1 MAQLNQ
7 IIWSNI
13 TWGAC
18 GIFFMCLFGIA
29 IKFEW
34 NSQLTPKAWNRP
46 RNVLK
51 NVLKEHTIFGCWNL
65 YPVTWFLWARKLTYP
80 AGMEGIP
87 GTGTRDDGW
96 SGPTLKM
103 NLDGVILLKFHR
115 MLFKIG
121 VLATLL
127 CCGVLLP
134 TYTSSVCDPEIVTER
149 ECQRLAS
156 LTDFENLTISRVP
169 EVRRNDKNTKRVRDN
184 NSNSHIINSKNKN
197 KTQSLVLDDDQF
209 LSFESSVGTT
219 KSTPQLLDEGGNIII
234 PSAPVAPETN
244 ADTKWVPGISWRL
257 ITTALCSAIIYAYTC
272 YLLWHEWIDNLALR
286 RVYFLESDHYQQ
298 RMQELDDI
306 ANLQTKPEDPIIA
319 QRPPFVPHP
328 EMREIPPNV
337 SLYSVL
343 YQLPVSLVTYHTD
356 GETQMDRQLVA
367 TVNFFNK
374 CVPSQPG
381 FTSSVVAATIIP
393 DAARVA
399 KCWVLW
405 YRLEKKVRMVRYVRK
420 IVRGKLRKIEDGT
433 TDIFDD
439 VAEALKHSNHAM
451 KHAYQKVSQTA
462 SAALKSGQTI
472 RRNNSNATAS
482 VELTSSTSSDD
493 REEQTPLVDSDS
505 LEENGGAL
513 AADGGVDSSACDE
526 SDTKSNREGF
536 DDDEGSFWQNI
547 FSGNWKKDPAIKTG
561 DDDEDEASFA
571 DEDFIN
577 GNGDIEMQKYE
588 EPLND
593 TNVNEDV
600 LLPGGKFYGAQ
611 THGFNYQNYDVKHY
625 AKTISHNEENELVDI
640 VDGLGIEELSVFARE
655 YAQSSSTPFPLGCF
669 PNSYKI
675 LEIDELIDIE
685 EGLWG
690 DIKVLNE
697 QLIEAR
703 EYVVKQDDD
712 YEVDSTMIATVAS
725 FESGG
730 DGGDRNIVRDDSNSS
745 MSISSHSPKHQRS
758 TLSLRKRGA
767 ETVSNQCEKAH
778 EVTSSMKEMPE
789 VAKQIGGGLFSFNS
803 LSSRLALACCGSRYN
818 CFLKESLN
826 SLPKYYGHMDG
837 VGRAFVTALNHPS
850 YAVIT
855 FSSRQAAIA
864 ARQCLADGGANN
876 SWQQI
881 DDIPIPPLADA
892 PPRNLLF
899 FRGCCRPV
907 TLTIN
912 YKEKKCRRWSVYI
925 FLFFFCCF
933 YTIPL
938 AFISVVMNPRWL
950 GQFFPN
956 SKPLHDPDNIL
967 YRALA
972 GPASGLATTLFM
984 ALLPQI
990 FKFIAYY
997 EGTSSSLEM
1006 AERKALLFM
1015 WYFMLVT
1022 AFFGQYL
1029 AAMLIQWYYHTGVT
1043 NISQSLWS
1051 TVNTVATLIPSAI
1064 APQWLN
1070 WIIIRYG
1077 FIWPGGYFFQM
1088 NTFLTKITRMT
1099 FLNRIA
1105 RGGGA
1110 GGPTPYRIYVD
1121 SGIVLLCIVG
1131 LSPMVPIV
1139 APIAT
1144 IYFIV
1149 VQPMLRW
1156 LLIFV
1161 YRPRY
1166 DTGGE
1171 RWPLCH
1177 QIIISSL
1184 IMAQILLSV
1193 TLALKGSLGC
1203 AVFIGCCTFPTF
1215 LFSLW
1220 TEDRFLRPY
1229 KDTALLQTSLLDGG
1243 QDSFSESQREEFR
1256 RWLVDC
1262 HKASYVPTCLL
1273 GSKDNL
1279 LTVEPAVVI
1288 PKDRDDAGEV
1298 PSPKHGVRRRKQKG
1312 GIYDDKNI

>member
-1 MAQLNQ
+1 
-7 IIWSNI
+7 
-13 TWGAC
+13 
-18 GIFFMCLFGIA
+18 MCLFGIA

-51 NVLKEHTIFGCWNL
+51 NVLKRHSIFGCLNF
-65 YPVTWFLWARKLTYP
+65 YPITWFLWARKLTYP
-80 AGMEGIP
+80 AAMEGIP

-115 MLFKIG
+115 MLFKIAL
-121 VLATLL
+121 LATLVS
-127 CCGVLLP
+127 CGILLP
-134 TYTSSVCDPEIVTER
+134 TYTSSVCDPEIFSER
-149 ECQRLAS
+149 ECRRLWA
-156 LTDFENLTISRVP
+156 LTDFENLTISHVP
-169 EVRRNDKNTKRVRDN
+169 EVRRNDESYRNRKRQRR
-184 NSNSHIINSKNKN
+184 NSTVVGDDFTNWSDDKDPPQIID
-197 KTQSLVLDDDQF
+197 V
-209 LSFESSVGTT
+209 E
-219 KSTPQLLDEGGNIII
+219 GNIII
-234 PSAPVAPETN
+234 PSAPVSLKTN

-257 ITTALCSAIIYAYTC
+257 MTTALCSAFIYAYTC

-286 RVYFLESDHYQQ
+286 RVYFLESDHYPR

-319 QRPPFVPHP
+319 KRPPFVPHP
-328 EMREIPPNV
+328 EMREVPPNV

-343 YQLPVSLVTYHTD
+343 YQLPVSLVTFDTD

-367 TVNFFNK
+367 TVKFFNE

-399 KCWVLW
+399 KCWSKW
-405 YRLEKKVRMVRYVRK
+405 YRLERKVRMVRYIRK
-420 IVRGKLRKIEDGT
+420 IIRGKLQKIEDGT
-433 TDIFDD
+433 KDIYDD
-439 VAEALKHSNHAM
+439 VAEALRHSNHAVKTAA
-451 KHAYQKVSQTA
+451 KHAYQSVSQTA
-462 SAALKSGQTI
+462 SAALKSASPKIKNKGT
-472 RRNNSNATAS
+472 SNRS
-482 VELTSSTSSDD
+482 LDLPSIVGDD
-493 REEQTPLVDSDS
+493 NDEKEQTPLV
-505 LEENGGAL
+505 
-513 AADGGVDSSACDE
+513 SSSGDDTDDPEPNDRSPKE
-526 SDTKSNREGF
+526 SSSES
-536 DDDEGSFWQNI
+536 DDDEGGFWQNI
-547 FSGNWKKDPAIKTG
+547 FSGNWKKDEPNVG
-561 DDDEDEASFA
+561 NENDEDVKRFA
-571 DEDFIN
+571 ADDANE
-577 GNGDIEMQKYE
+577 GDVEMQSYKE
-588 EPLND
+588 SFND
-593 TNVNEDV
+593 SNDKEAD
-600 LLPGGKFYGAQ
+600 GGGAKFYGAQ
-611 THGFNYQNYDVKHY
+611 THGFKYEKYDVKQY
-625 AKTISHNEENELVDI
+625 AKTISHDEETELIDI

-655 YAQSSSTPFPLGCF
+655 YAQSSSSPCPLGFC
-669 PNSYKI
+669 PNSLKV
-675 LEIDELIDIE
+675 LDIE
-685 EGLWG
+685 DLREMEEQLWT
-690 DIKVLNE
+690 DIRILNQE
-697 QLIEAR
+697 LIEAR
-703 EYVVKQDDD
+703 EEVVKQDDD
-712 YEVDSTMIATVAS
+712 VEVESTMVTTAAS
-725 FESGG
+725 FDKGSG
-730 DGGDRNIVRDDSNSS
+730 DGDDDISQKSPVSTKSLISINSASMDSDVILDSPRSLKSINSKFRN
-745 MSISSHSPKHQRS
+745 
-758 TLSLRKRGA
+758 RGTP
-767 ETVSNQCEKAH
+767 TVNDQWEKAQ
-778 EVTSSMKEMPE
+778 VVASSMKEIPDTGF
-789 VAKQIGGGLFSFNS
+789 AKRIGRSLKSKTLPSQLAFAFCGG
-803 LSSRLALACCGSRYN
+803 RYN
-818 CFLKESLN
+818 PCFKETLN
-826 SLPKYYGHMDG
+826 SIPKYYGHITETG
-837 VGRAFVTALNHPS
+837 KAFVTALDHPS
-850 YAVIT
+850 YAVVT

-881 DDIPIPPLADA
+881 DEIPIPPLADA
-892 PPRNLLF
+892 PPRKPCF

-912 YKEKKCRRWSVYI
+912 YKEKKCRRWSVI
-925 FLFFFCCF
+925 FFMILFCCF

-938 AFISVVMNPRWL
+938 AFISLVLNPRWL

-956 SKPLHDPDNIL
+956 SKSLHDPDNIL
-967 YRALA
+967 YKALA

-990 FKFIAYY
+990 FKLVAYF

-1029 AAMLIQWYYHTGVT
+1029 TTMLIQWYYHASVT
-1043 NISQSLWS
+1043 KISQSLWS

-1088 NTFLTKITRMT
+1088 NTFLTKITKMT
-1099 FLNRIA
+1099 CLNRVA
-1105 RGGGA
+1105 RGGGG
-1110 GGPTPYRIYVD
+1110 GGPTPFRIYVD
-1121 SGIVLLCIVG
+1121 SGIVLLCVVG

-1177 QIIISSL
+1177 QIVISSL
-1184 IMAQILLSV
+1184 IMAQILTSV
-1193 TLALKGSLGC
+1193 TLALKGSLAG
-1203 AVFIGCCTFPTF
+1203 AVFIGFCTFPTF
-1215 LFSLW
+1215 MFSLW

-1229 KDTALLQTSLLDGG
+1229 KDTALLQTSRLDGAN
-1243 QDSFSESQREEFR
+1243 DSFSESEREEFR

-1273 GSKDNL
+1273 GSKENL

-1288 PKDRDDAGEV
+1288 PKDREDIYEV
-1298 PSPKHGVRRRKQKG
+1298 QSTTDGMRRRKQKG
-1312 GIYDDKNI
+1312 GIYNGIYNDKKK

>member
-1 MAQLNQ
+1 
-7 IIWSNI
+7 
-13 TWGAC
+13 
-18 GIFFMCLFGIA
+18 
-29 IKFEW
+29 
-34 NSQLTPKAWNRP
+34 
-46 RNVLK
+46 
-51 NVLKEHTIFGCWNL
+51 
-65 YPVTWFLWARKLTYP
+65 
-80 AGMEGIP
+80 
-87 GTGTRDDGW
+87 
-96 SGPTLKM
+96 
-103 NLDGVILLKFHR
+103 
-115 MLFKIG
+115 
-121 VLATLL
+121 
-127 CCGVLLP
+127 
-134 TYTSSVCDPEIVTER
+134 
-149 ECQRLAS
+149 
-156 LTDFENLTISRVP
+156 
-169 EVRRNDKNTKRVRDN
+169 
-184 NSNSHIINSKNKN
+184 
-197 KTQSLVLDDDQF
+197 
-209 LSFESSVGTT
+209 
-219 KSTPQLLDEGGNIII
+219 
-234 PSAPVAPETN
+234 
-244 ADTKWVPGISWRL
+244 
-257 ITTALCSAIIYAYTC
+257 
-272 YLLWHEWIDNLALR
+272 
-286 RVYFLESDHYQQ
+286 
-298 RMQELDDI
+298 MQELDDI

-328 EMREIPPNV
+328 EMREVPPNV

-343 YQLPVSLVTYHTD
+343 YQLPVSLVTFDTD

-367 TVNFFNK
+367 TVNFFNE

-381 FTSSVVAATIIP
+381 FSSSVVAATIIP
-393 DAARVA
+393 DAGRVA
-399 KCWVLW
+399 KCWTLW
-405 YRLEKKVRMVRYVRK
+405 YRLEKKVRMVRYIRK
-420 IVRGKLRKIEDGT
+420 IVRGKLQRIEDGT
-433 TDIFDD
+433 ADIYDD
-439 VAEALKHSNHAM
+439 FASALRNSNHAM
-451 KHAYQKVSQTA
+451 KSAANQAYKKVSQTA
-462 SAALKSGQTI
+462 SEALKSASGHSISTMTQTM
-472 RRNNSNATAS
+472 RTSNAS
-482 VELTSSTSSDD
+482 LEMTSSTDD
-493 REEQTPLVDSDS
+493 SAEQEQIPLVSRSIDDDSENIKNLHDSKMSAADTGLDS
-505 LEENGGAL
+505 LRNEDNG
-513 AADGGVDSSACDE
+513 DS
-526 SDTKSNREGF
+526 
-536 DDDEGSFWQNI
+536 DDEGSFWQNM
-547 FSGNWKKDPAIKTG
+547 FFGKKD
-561 DDDEDEASFA
+561 EAADPLTKKVDMGASLNSFA
-571 DEDFIN
+571 DDAS
-577 GNGDIEMQKYE
+577 NGDIEMQAYDDTIDDSDPKE
-588 EPLND
+588 EVFS
-593 TNVNEDV
+593 T
-600 LLPGGKFYGAQ
+600 GKKFYGAQ
-611 THGFNYQNYDVKHY
+611 THGFKYENYDVKQY
-625 AKTISHNEENELVDI
+625 AKTISHNEETELIDI

-655 YAQSSSTPFPLGCF
+655 YAQSSSTPFPFGCF
-669 PNSYKI
+669 PDSLKLLDI
-675 LEIDELIDIE
+675 EDLRDIE
-685 EGLWG
+685 EDLWT
-690 DIKVLNE
+690 DIKALNAE
-697 QLIEAR
+697 LIEAR
-703 EYVVKQDDD
+703 EFVVKQDDD
-712 YEVDSTMIATVAS
+712 FEVDSTMIASAAS

-730 DGGDRNIVRDDSNSS
+730 GGEDRSFDGNGDRSFDEDENSNILLDSPNSRQS
-745 MSISSHSPKHQRS
+745 AVCK
-758 TLSLRKRGA
+758 LRHRGA
-767 ETVSNQCEKAH
+767 DTVNRQWQKAQD
-778 EVTSSMKEMPE
+778 VASSMKDIPQA
-789 VAKQIGGGLFSFNS
+789 AKRIGGGLVSFSSPSF
-803 LSSRLALACCGSRYN
+803 RVACGRYN
-818 CFLKESLN
+818 PCFKETLN
-826 SLPKYYGHMDG
+826 SLPKYYGHMRG
-837 VGRAFVTALNHPS
+837 AGRAFVAALDHPS

-855 FSSRQAAIA
+855 FSSRKAAIA

-881 DDIPIPPLADA
+881 DEIPIPPLADA
-892 PPRNLLF
+892 PPRNLFF

-912 YKEKKCRRWSVYI
+912 YQEKKCRRWSVYI

-938 AFISVVMNPRWL
+938 AFISLVLNPRWL

-990 FKFIAYY
+990 FKMIAYY

-1029 AAMLIQWYYHTGVT
+1029 ATMLIQWYYHTGVT

-1077 FIWPGGYFFQM
+1077 FIWPGGYFFQI

-1099 FLNRIA
+1099 CLNRVA

-1171 RWPLCH
+1171 WWPLCH

-1184 IMAQILLSV
+1184 IMAQILTSV
-1193 TLALKGSLGC
+1193 TLALKGSLGG
-1203 AVFIGCCTFPTF
+1203 AIFIGFCTLSTF
-1215 LFSLW
+1215 MFSLW
-1220 TEDRFLRPY
+1220 TEDQFLRPY
-1229 KDTALLQTSLLDGG
+1229 KDTALLQTSRLDGG
-1243 QDSFSESQREEFR
+1243 QESFSESQREEFR

-1288 PKDRDDAGEV
+1288 PSAGEV
-1298 PSPKHGVRRRKQKG
+1298 LSPSGGMRHRRNQKG
-1312 GIYDDKNI
+1312 GLYNHKKQ

>member
-29 IKFEW
+29 IKLEW
-34 NSQLTPKAWNRP
+34 NSQLTPKTWNRP

-51 NVLKEHTIFGCWNL
+51 NVLKPHSIFGCLHL
-65 YPVTWFLWARKLTYP
+65 YPVTWLLWASKLTYP
-80 AGMEGIP
+80 AAMDGIP

-96 SGPTLKM
+96 SGPTLKI

-127 CCGVLLP
+127 SCGVLLP

-156 LTDFENLTISRVP
+156 LTDFENLTIAHIP
-169 EVRRNDKNTKRVRDN
+169 EVRRVDSLKRQ
-184 NSNSHIINSKNKN
+184 SHRGNHSAIELELDEQFI
-197 KTQSLVLDDDQF
+197 VLD
-209 LSFESSVGTT
+209 ST
-219 KSTPQLLDEGGNIII
+219 KPQILDEEGNIII
-234 PSAPVAPETN
+234 PPAPVAPEAN
-244 ADTKWVPGISWRL
+244 ANSKWVPGISWRL
-257 ITTALCSAIIYAYTC
+257 MTTALCSAIIYAYTC

-286 RVYFLESDHYQQ
+286 RVYFLESDLYSQ
-298 RMQELDDI
+298 RMQELDAI

-343 YQLPVSLVTYHTD
+343 YQLPVSLVTFDTD

-367 TVNFFNK
+367 TVNFFNE

-399 KCWVLW
+399 KCWSVW
-405 YRLEKKVRMVRYVRK
+405 YKLEKKMRMIRHIRK
-420 IVRGKLRKIEDGT
+420 MVKRKLQKIEDKT
-433 TDIFDD
+433 TDIYDD
-439 VAEALKHSNHAM
+439 VAETLKHSNHAIKAAA
-451 KHAYQKVSQTA
+451 KHAYQRVAQIA
-462 SAALKSGQTI
+462 SPTLKSASRKSFQSLATEDPTI
-472 RRNNSNATAS
+472 GTSN
-482 VELTSSTSSDD
+482 VNIGLTSIASGDEND
-493 REEQTPLVDSDS
+493 EQTPLDSGRIYDGATPVDTRH
-505 LEENGGAL
+505 
-513 AADGGVDSSACDE
+513 DE
-526 SDTKSNREGF
+526 TTEIEKEPE
-536 DDDEGSFWQNI
+536 DEGGFWQNI
-547 FSGNWKKDPAIKTG
+547 FSGNWKKDDTINAAAKTT
-561 DDDEDEASFA
+561 DDSDRDVRSFA
-571 DEDFIN
+571 DDDVT
-577 GNGDIEMQKYE
+577 GGDIELQEYGE
-588 EPLND
+588 FLND
-593 TNVNEDV
+593 TNGNEDMI
-600 LLPGGKFYGAQ
+600 LAGGGGKFYGAQ
-611 THGFNYQNYDVKHY
+611 THGFKYENYDVKQY
-625 AKTISHNEENELVDI
+625 AKTISHNEETEIIDI
-640 VDGLGIEELSVFARE
+640 VDGMGIEELSVFARE
-655 YAQSSSTPFPLGCF
+655 YAQASSSPFPLGCC
-669 PNSYKI
+669 PNK
-675 LEIDELIDIE
+675 LKLLDIE
-685 EGLWG
+685 ELTEMEEDLW
-690 DIKVLNE
+690 DAIRVLNKK
-697 QLIEAR
+697 LIEAR
-703 EYVVKQDDD
+703 QYVVKQDDD
-712 YEVDSTMIATVAS
+712 YEVDSTIITTAAS
-725 FESGG
+725 FDGGG
-730 DGGDRNIVRDDSNSS
+730 DEGDSNSANS
-745 MSISSHSPKHQRS
+745 CSHNSDVRIDSPSQKRTTICKIRH
-758 TLSLRKRGA
+758 RGA
-767 ETVSNQCEKAH
+767 PNIPTVNHRWAEAQ
-778 EVTSSMKEMPE
+778 EVASSMKEIPKKIE
-789 VAKQIGGGLFSFNS
+789 WGL
-803 LSSRLALACCGSRYN
+803 LSSCCLSTRLASSSCGGKYN
-818 CFLKESLN
+818 PCFKKTLN
-826 SLPKYYGHMDG
+826 SLPAYYGHVKG
-837 VGRAFVTALNHPS
+837 AGRAVVTALSHPS

-855 FSSRQAAIA
+855 FTSRQAAIA
-864 ARQCLADGGANN
+864 ARQCLADGGGVNN

-892 PPRNLLF
+892 PPRMPF
-899 FRGCCRPV
+899 FGRACCRPV
-907 TLTIN
+907 TLTLN
-912 YKEKKCRRWSVYI
+912 YKEKKCRRWSVYVFMI
-925 FLFFFCCF
+925 FFCCF

-938 AFISVVMNPRWL
+938 AFVSLVFNPRWL
-950 GQFFPN
+950 GQFFPD

-990 FKFIAYY
+990 FKYVAYY

-1029 AAMLIQWYYHTGVT
+1029 ATMLLQWYYHSGVT

-1099 FLNRIA
+1099 CLNRVA

-1110 GGPTPYRIYVD
+1110 GGPVPYRIYVD
-1121 SGIVLLCIVG
+1121 SGIILLCVVG

-1171 RWPLCH
+1171 KWPLCH
-1177 QIIISSL
+1177 QIVISAL
-1184 IMAQILLSV
+1184 IMAQILTSV
-1193 TLALKGSLGC
+1193 TLALKGSLGG
-1203 AVFIGCCTFPTF
+1203 AIFIGCCTFPTF
-1215 LFSLW
+1215 MFSLW
-1220 TEDRFLRPY
+1220 TEDLFLRPY
-1229 KDTALLQTSLLDGG
+1229 KDTALLQTSRLDRG
-1243 QDSFSESQREEFR
+1243 QESFSESQREEFR

-1279 LTVEPAVVI
+1279 LTVEPAVVV
-1288 PKDRDDAGEV
+1288 PKDREDAGDL
-1298 PSPKHGVRRRKQKG
+1298 PTATDGIPYRRKQKG
-1312 GIYDDKNI
+1312 GIYNKKEMHRFFLS

>member
-1 MAQLNQ
+1 M
-7 IIWSNI
+7 
-13 TWGAC
+13 
-18 GIFFMCLFGIA
+18 
-29 IKFEW
+29 
-34 NSQLTPKAWNRP
+34 
-46 RNVLK
+46 
-51 NVLKEHTIFGCWNL
+51 
-65 YPVTWFLWARKLTYP
+65 
-80 AGMEGIP
+80 
-87 GTGTRDDGW
+87 
-96 SGPTLKM
+96 
-103 NLDGVILLKFHR
+103 
-115 MLFKIG
+115 
-121 VLATLL
+121 
-127 CCGVLLP
+127 
-134 TYTSSVCDPEIVTER
+134 
-149 ECQRLAS
+149 
-156 LTDFENLTISRVP
+156 TD
-169 EVRRNDKNTKRVRDN
+169 
-184 NSNSHIINSKNKN
+184 
-197 KTQSLVLDDDQF
+197 
-209 LSFESSVGTT
+209 
-219 KSTPQLLDEGGNIII
+219 
-234 PSAPVAPETN
+234 
-244 ADTKWVPGISWRL
+244 
-257 ITTALCSAIIYAYTC
+257 
-272 YLLWHEWIDNLALR
+272 LLWHEWIDNLALR

-328 EMREIPPNV
+328 EMREVPPNV

-343 YQLPVSLVTYHTD
+343 YQLPVSLVTYDAD

-367 TVNFFNK
+367 TVNFFNE

-399 KCWVLW
+399 KCWALW

-451 KHAYQKVSQTA
+451 KHAYQKVSQSA
-462 SAALKSGQTI
+462 SATLKSGQTI
-472 RRNNSNATAS
+472 RRSNSNSTAS
-482 VELTSSTSSDD
+482 VELTSLTSNPGGAD
-493 REEQTPLVDSDS
+493 REEQTPLVDSDGI
-505 LEENGGAL
+505 EENGGAS
-513 AADGGVDSSACDE
+513 AADTGVDISTRQG
-526 SDTKSNREGF
+526 SDINTIGGDS
-536 DDDEGSFWQNI
+536 DDDEGGFWQNI
-547 FSGNWKKDPAIKTG
+547 FSGNWKKDPVTDAVSNTG
-561 DDDEDEASFA
+561 DDEDETENSIASFA

-588 EPLND
+588 KPLND
-593 TNVNEDV
+593 TDVNEDV
-600 LLPGGKFYGAQ
+600 LSAGGGGGKFYGAQ
-611 THGFNYQNYDVKHY
+611 THGFKYQNYDVKQY
-625 AKTISHNEENELVDI
+625 AKTISHNEENELIDI

-655 YAQSSSTPFPLGCF
+655 YAQSSSSPFPLGCF
-669 PNSYKI
+669 PSSYKI

-685 EGLWG
+685 EDLWV

-712 YEVDSTMIATVAS
+712 FEVDSTMIATAAS
-725 FESGG
+725 FDSGG
-730 DGGDRNIVRDDSNSS
+730 DWGDNNDLRDGSISNSS
-745 MSISSHSPKHQRS
+745 ISSLNSDVLMGSPKRQRS
-758 TLSLRKRGA
+758 PLSKLRHRGA
-767 ETVSNQCEKAH
+767 ETVSNQWEKAQ
-778 EVTSSMKEMPE
+778 EVASSINEIPE
-789 VAKQIGGGLFSFNS
+789 VNKQTEGGLFSSNC
-803 LSSRLALACCGSRYN
+803 LSSRLVYACCGGRYN
-818 CFLKESLN
+818 PCFKETLN
-826 SLPKYYGHMDG
+826 SLPKYYGHMNG
-837 VGRAFVTALNHPS
+837 VGKAFITALNHPS

-881 DDIPIPPLADA
+881 DEIPIPPLADA
-892 PPRNLLF
+892 PPRNIFF

-912 YKEKKCRRWSVYI
+912 YKEKKCRRWSVYV

-938 AFISVVMNPRWL
+938 AFISLVMNPRWL

-990 FKFIAYY
+990 FKFVAYY

-1029 AAMLIQWYYHTGVT
+1029 AAMLIQWYYHAGVT

-1099 FLNRIA
+1099 CLNRVA

-1177 QIIISSL
+1177 QIVISSL
-1184 IMAQILLSV
+1184 IMAQVLTSV

-1220 TEDRFLRPY
+1220 TEDQFLRPF
-1229 KDTALLQTSLLDGG
+1229 KDTALLQTSRLDGG

-1288 PKDRDDAGEV
+1288 PKDRDEAGEV
-1298 PSPKHGVRRRKQKG
+1298 PPSKRGVRRRKQKG
-1312 GIYDDKNI
+1312 GIYDDKVN

>member
-18 GIFFMCLFGIA
+18 GLFFMFLFGIA

-51 NVLKEHTIFGCWNL
+51 NVLKTHSIFGCLNL

-80 AGMEGIP
+80 AAMEGIP

-115 MLFKIG
+115 MLFKIAL
-121 VLATLL
+121 LATLL
-127 CCGVLLP
+127 SCGVLLP

-149 ECQRLAS
+149 ECQRLSS
-156 LTDFENLTISRVP
+156 LTDFENLTISHVP
-169 EVRRNDKNTKRVRDN
+169 EVRRKDDAKKRRRRGKNSTVEEGFAPNDPGFTLLDN
-184 NSNSHIINSKNKN
+184 A
-197 KTQSLVLDDDQF
+197 Q
-209 LSFESSVGTT
+209 
-219 KSTPQLLDEGGNIII
+219 PQLIDEDGNIII
-234 PSAPVAPETN
+234 PSAPVAPTTN

-257 ITTALCSAIIYAYTC
+257 MTTALCSAIIYAYTC

-286 RVYFLESDHYQQ
+286 RVYFLESDHYPQ

-319 QRPPFVPHP
+319 KRPPFVPHP

-343 YQLPVSLVTYHTD
+343 YQLPVSLVTFDTD

-367 TVNFFNK
+367 TVNFFNE

-381 FTSSVVAATIIP
+381 FSSSVVAATIIP
-393 DAARVA
+393 DAVRVA
-399 KCWVLW
+399 KCWTLW
-405 YRLEKKVRMVRYVRK
+405 YRLESKVRMVRYVRK
-420 IVRGKLRKIEDGT
+420 IVRGKLQKLEDGT
-433 TDIFDD
+433 TDIYDD
-439 VAEALKHSNHAM
+439 VAEALKNSNHAVNEFA
-451 KHAYQKVSQTA
+451 KHAYQTVSKSA
-462 SAALKSGQTI
+462 KAALKSASGNSVKSITTMSETI
-472 RRNNSNATAS
+472 RTGNSS
-482 VELTSSTSSDD
+482 IELTSSVGDD
-493 REEQTPLVDSDS
+493 DHQEQTPLVSKS
-505 LEENGGAL
+505 TEEDDNNNLKGKGDNG
-513 AADGGVDSSACDE
+513 E
-526 SDTKSNREGF
+526 S
-536 DDDEGSFWQNI
+536 DDEGDFWQNM
-547 FSGNWKKDPAIKTG
+547 FSGMRKKDEASEADSQKSPVTFG
-561 DDDEDEASFA
+561 DDDAS
-571 DEDFIN
+571 
-577 GNGDIEMQKYE
+577 NGDIEMQAYDV
-588 EPLND
+588 PLND
-593 TNVNEDV
+593 TSPNDDV
-600 LLPGGKFYGAQ
+600 LSAGSGGKFYGAQ
-611 THGFNYQNYDVKHY
+611 THGFKYENYDVKQY
-625 AKTISHNEENELVDI
+625 AKTISHNEETELMDI

-655 YAQSSSTPFPLGCF
+655 YAQSSSSPCPLGCC
-669 PNSYKI
+669 PNSLKV
-675 LEIDELIDIE
+675 LEIDELRDIE
-685 EGLWG
+685 EDLWA
-690 DIKVLNE
+690 DIKVLNRE
-697 QLIEAR
+697 LIEAR
-703 EYVVKQDDD
+703 EYVVKHDDD
-712 YEVDSTMIATVAS
+712 HEVDSTMISTATSFEVAS
-725 FESGG
+725 SFDNGG
-730 DGGDRNIVRDDSNSS
+730 DGNDSTMERENDGSS
-745 MSISSHSPKHQRS
+745 SDVLLDSPMSRRSSDSQ
-758 TLSLRKRGA
+758 LRHRGA
-767 ETVSNQCEKAH
+767 ETVSHQWEKAQ
-778 EVTSSMKEMPE
+778 EVASSMKEIPE
-789 VAKQIGGGLFSFNS
+789 VVKRIGGGFFFSHCPS
-803 LSSRLALACCGSRYN
+803 PRLLCGGRYN
-818 CFLKESLN
+818 PCFKETLN
-826 SLPKYYGHMDG
+826 SLPKYYGHMKG
-837 VGRAFVTALNHPS
+837 AGRAFVASFDHPS
-850 YAVIT
+850 YAVVT

-881 DDIPIPPLADA
+881 DEIPIPPLADA
-892 PPRNLLF
+892 PPRKPCF
-899 FRGCCRPV
+899 CRGCCRPV

-912 YKEKKCRRWSVYI
+912 YKEKKCRRWSVYV
-925 FLFFFCCF
+925 FMFFFCCF

-938 AFISVVMNPRWL
+938 AFISLVLNPRWL

-956 SKPLHDPDNIL
+956 SKSLHDPNNIL

-990 FKFIAYY
+990 FKLVAYY

-1029 AAMLIQWYYHTGVT
+1029 ATMLIQWYYHAGVT
-1043 NISQSLWS
+1043 TISTSLWS

-1070 WIIIRYG
+1070 WIILRYG

-1088 NTFLTKITRMT
+1088 NTFLFKITRMT
-1099 FLNRIA
+1099 CFNRVA

-1121 SGIVLLCIVG
+1121 SGIVLLCVVG

-1139 APIAT
+1139 APIAL

-1171 RWPLCH
+1171 KWPLCH
-1177 QIIISSL
+1177 QIVISSL
-1184 IMAQILLSV
+1184 IMAQVLTSV
-1193 TLALKGSLGC
+1193 TLALKGSLAG
-1203 AVFIGCCTFPTF
+1203 AVFIGFCTFPTF
-1215 LFSLW
+1215 MFSFM

-1229 KDTALLQTSLLDGG
+1229 KDTALLQTSRLDGG
-1243 QDSFSESQREEFR
+1243 QESFSESEREEFR

-1273 GSKDNL
+1273 GSKENL

-1288 PKDRDDAGEV
+1288 PKDAREV
-1298 PSPKHGVRRRKQKG
+1298 LSTNDGNMRRRKQKG
-1312 GIYDDKNI
+1312 GIYDHKKK